1 VVTVS
6 DAFSPEQLAQLEGV
20 VRKAVRE
27 EMGDFGL
34 RVDGPDHIDQAR
46 EDFRFMR
53 RLRKA
58 VDGVASKVGIAV
70 IMAILGAVLWLVNS
84 GMNFWK
90 GS

>member
-1 VVTVS
+1 MS